1 LNPCPGA
8 SGRHYPYWGYL
19 KAATTGGARDE
30 PILEN
35 GKNLGTGLLLMKKI
49 RYWQQPWSLLN
60 SAVGNWLHVSQTTP
74 TLQYPNLPFTVFCV
88 GKGW

>member
-19 KAATTGGARDE
+19 EAATTDGARGE

-35 GKNLGTGLLLMKKI
+35 GKDRGTGLLLMKKI
-49 RYWQQPWSLLN
+49 RY
-60 SAVGNWLHVSQTTP
+60 
-74 TLQYPNLPFTVFCV
+74 
-88 GKGW
+88 